1 MTDPRYKAFAA
12 LDPFFDIVQ
21 LGLAGQVDGNHYFD
35 AIAENA
41 VFEYPPEDAPLSWHL
56 SPNDGK
62 QIETIWA
69 SAATASS
76 REDVRNFLAAPPP
89 ATVSSAAC
97 Q

>member
-1 MTDPRYKAFAA
+1 MLNARDTGQLPRNEEEREILRRLGAA
-12 LDPFFDIVQ
+12 CNIE
-21 LGLAGQVDGNHYFD
+21 
-35 AIAENA
+35 IKNA

-56 SPNDGK
+56 SPNEGK

-76 REDVRNFLAAPPP
+76 REGVRNFLAAPPP
-89 ATVSSAAC
+89 ATVQSAAC